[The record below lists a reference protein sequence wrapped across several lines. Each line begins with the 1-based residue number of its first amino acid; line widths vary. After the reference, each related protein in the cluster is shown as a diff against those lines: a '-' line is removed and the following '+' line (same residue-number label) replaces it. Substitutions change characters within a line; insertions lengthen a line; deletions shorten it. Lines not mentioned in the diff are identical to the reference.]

1 MKALVIP
8 ASINENMRLID
19 IGKDPLR
26 TFYKAIG
33 CRLIDVIT
41 LTYLNRGH
49 YLALDAVVDDEGL
62 LNYSPINER
71 FILAYKTQRICSPLF
86 GTVIIVITDE
96 ATGEVID
103 FEFETV
109 KNILIDR
116 FEFLPDFFKGIKP

>member
-8 ASINENMRLID
+8 ASINENMRLIN

-62 LNYSPINER
+62 LNDSPINER
-71 FILAYKTQRICSPLF
+71 FILAYKARRICSPIF
-86 GTVIIVITDE
+86 GTVVIVMTDE
-96 ATGEVID
+96 ASGETVD
-103 FEFETV
+103 LEFETV
-109 KNILIDR
+109 KNILINK
-116 FEFLPDFFKGIKP
+116 FEFLPAFFKDLKP